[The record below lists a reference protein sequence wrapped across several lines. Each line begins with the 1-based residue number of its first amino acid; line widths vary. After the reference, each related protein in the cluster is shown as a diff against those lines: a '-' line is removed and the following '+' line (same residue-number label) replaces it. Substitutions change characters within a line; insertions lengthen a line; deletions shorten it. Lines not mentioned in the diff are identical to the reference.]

1 MTKNIPFG
9 PKILDCKNENVIIK
23 DLVLKKQYIISVR
36 RGFFATI
43 LNVNVAWL
51 KKLYA
56 LKVKYD

>member
-1 MTKNIPFG
+1 MKNI
-9 PKILDCKNENVIIK
+9 IIK

-36 RGFFATI
+36 RVFFATM

-51 KKLYA
+51 KKKLYA